1 MKIGITTATGQLGT
15 AILSQVIKRIE
26 RSDVVAI
33 ARSPHKFS
41 HTNIE
46 SRKGDYDRLDNLIAA
61 FQGLDT
67 VMFVSGNTPPEIRLR
82 QHLNVVEAA
91 VTANV
96 KKVVFSGILV
106 DGYAEGFRAVQD
118 VSLATEKALINSGL
132 QWAIGRNG
140 IYLDPDLEYIDTY
153 IKEGKVS
160 NCAGEGKCA
169 YTARSELAIAYADL
183 LVDDQLNG
191 KIYNLVGESVTQQ
204 QLTDYINDFFNVN
217 LSYESMSVEAYRQDR
232 TQAFNSDMFDNI
244 ITGIYENIRNGGFDA
259 NSDYASVTGR
269 SHKTIR
275 ELFANFKESYM

>member
-1 MKIGITTATGQLGT
+1 MKIGITTGTGQLGA
-15 AILSQVIKRIE
+15 AILLQMIERIE
-26 RSDVVAI
+26 RSDIVAI
-33 ARSPHKFS
+33 ARSPHKLS

-46 SRKGDYDRLDNLIAA
+46 SRKGDYDRLDELIAA
-61 FQGLDT
+61 FQGLDA

-91 VTANV
+91 VIADV

-106 DGYAEGFRAVQD
+106 DGYAAGFRAVQD
-118 VSLATEKALINSGL
+118 VSLATERALINSGVN
-132 QWAIGRNG
+132 WAIGRNG

-169 YTARSELAIAYADL
+169 YTARSELAIAYADM

-275 ELFANFKESYM
+275 ELFVNFKESYM